1 MIVWFIEDNS
11 CKNAM
16 VGWAKKGCTRAQAM
30 DNTNHRRTPS
40 KGKSQKKKLYDVVGG
55 KHQPQGKA
63 LKDLYNHWT

>member
-1 MIVWFIEDNS
+1 LFGSLRIIPATIQWL
-11 CKNAM
+11 
-16 VGWAKKGCTRAQAM
+16 VGQKGVYTRAQAM